1 MTWGLL
7 QSDCIDCCS
16 ALAAKEGKLRNRLCI
31 WFKMSLLSAYLKR
44 MFLKEK
50 LKKFGLL
57 GSPQRH
63 LFVSLSLPDWPAEI
77 NKIPDSKYW
86 PIRQRKERLIK
97 GVGPTV
103 GANPAILTFWI
114 FDLKTPFQNKLT
126 IKLTRKSSMSL
137 PGRRSWLKQSGLHFD
152 ILFKTFITSSRC
164 NTM

>member
-1 MTWGLL
+1 MRSNDSICTGWRLQMRRYKLL
-7 QSDCIDCCS
+7 LNFSDCSVRPHS
-16 ALAAKEGKLRNRLCI
+16 ANHPCLP
-31 WFKMSLLSAYLKR
+31 S
-44 MFLKEK
+44 
-50 LKKFGLL
+50 
-57 GSPQRH
+57 
-63 LFVSLSLPDWPAEI
+63 PDWPAEI

-97 GVGPTV
+97 GVGPTVINTVGPTV